1 MNKQKIKGIVK
12 FSIKQN
18 IQNKWFVIFNVLL
31 LIILLIMSNAS
42 NIRKFLEDNNIELFD
57 DEMTIQYV
65 DNDNL
70 LTDKLQKTFENNEK
84 VTLSKVDKNEYTEEN
99 IEDNLVILEVF
110 QDDVEMIKAKITSK
124 EGIDGTLFD
133 KIINILEEVRL
144 EEFSKNTNIDVEKLE
159 LLNSEIEVERVMLG
173 VNADNSDTK
182 QIIQSVSTIIVY
194 MISIFIFLK

>member
-84 VTLSKVDKNEYTEEN
+84 VTLSKVDKNEYTE
-99 IEDNLVILEVF
+99 
-110 QDDVEMIKAKITSK
+110 
-124 EGIDGTLFD
+124 
-133 KIINILEEVRL
+133 
-144 EEFSKNTNIDVEKLE
+144 
-159 LLNSEIEVERVMLG
+159 
-173 VNADNSDTK
+173 
-182 QIIQSVSTIIVY
+182 
-194 MISIFIFLK
+194 